1 MVRTVPGSG
10 TVPTVHFVNKTFTL
24 LESIKSLTAKSVIAV
39 FLPKSI
45 AYIYLDNGPRGDGRR
60 RNRHPV
66 SDPVIMVMD
75 GGGDHGGGCCC
86 RG

>member
-1 MVRTVPGSG
+1 MVRTVPGTG

-45 AYIYLDNGPRGDGRR
+45 AYIYLDNVLVVMVVVGIAILL
-60 RNRHPV
+60 
-66 SDPVIMVMD
+66 VIQ
-75 GGGDHGGGCCC
+75 
-86 RG
+86 